1 MSKNGKL
8 FENEVLKQIADNHN
22 KSIAQVVLRWM
33 IQRGIVPIVKSA
45 NPVRMK
51 ENLDIFD
58 FELNEKE
65 MKQIKGLDTGHT
77 CFGER
82 KTAEQVNAFLDIS
95 LKYKV

>member
-33 IQRGIVPIVKSA
+33 IQRGIVPVVKST

-65 MKQIKGLDTGHT
+65 MKQIKGLDTV
-77 CFGER
+77 ER
-82 KTAEQVNAFLDIS
+82 ERLLS
-95 LKYKV
+95 R